1 MLDPFPFAAPAA
13 LQHAIKPF
21 ADYMSFKT
29 LPLHIHELLFA
40 VLLYH
45 ITNTVISPWL
55 STRLFP
61 DIYPKFNKRTRINW
75 DVHVV
80 SLVQSTLINA
90 LALWVSYADNE
101 RAEMDWES
109 RVWGYT
115 GASGLVV
122 AFSCGYFVWD
132 LWISLRYVN
141 VFGLGL
147 LAHAV
152 SALSVY
158 SFGFRP
164 FVNFYAPT
172 FILYELSS
180 PFLNIHWFCDKLNMT
195 GSRVQLYNGFCLL
208 GTFFA
213 ARLCWGTYQSFHV
226 FADIYRAIQAGG
238 LVSGPGLAGL
248 GAGADSATTAEQQQQ
263 AQPVAET
270 MRFAEGTE
278 VPVWLAA
285 TYLAA
290 NLTLNSLNFFWF
302 NKMIETVRKRFEPP
316 LGTKRPEKGDAAA
329 EKKKKNVK
337 REAADRVFVEG
348 IDVDTDEEV
357 EAVATAIAEANG
369 GAETVVA
376 RGLYDDGR
384 RTIEVAKTEV
394 RNRRR
399 G

>member
-13 LQHAIKPF
+13 LQHAVKPF

-61 DIYPKFNKRTRINW
+61 NIYPQFNKRTRINW

-90 LALWVSYADNE
+90 LALWVSYVDNE
-101 RAEMDWES
+101 RAEMDWEG

-115 GASGLVV
+115 GASGLIV

-132 LWISLRYVN
+132 LWISLRYVK

-195 GSRVQLYNGFCLL
+195 GSKLQLYNGFCLL

-213 ARLCWGTYQSFHV
+213 ARLCWGTYQSYHV
-226 FADIYRAIQAGG
+226 FADIYRAVQAGG

-248 GAGADSATTAEQQQQ
+248 GAGADSATVEEQ
-263 AQPVAET
+263 ARPTAET

-302 NKMIETVRKRFEPP
+302 NKMIETVRKRFQPP
-316 LGTKRPEKGDAAA
+316 LGTMRPEKEH
-329 EKKKKNVK
+329 EKKAK
-337 REAADRVFVEG
+337 RDEDRVFVEG
-348 IDVDTDEEV
+348 IDVETDEEV
-357 EAVATAIAEANG
+357 QAVASAIAANASANG
-369 GAETVVA
+369 GADETVVA

>member
-1 MLDPFPFAAPAA
+1 MLDPFPFEAPAA
-13 LQHAIKPF
+13 LQQAIKPF

-29 LPLHIHELLFA
+29 LPLHIHELIFA

-45 ITNTVISPWL
+45 VTNTVVSPWI

-61 DIYPKFNKRTRINW
+61 NIYPQFNRRTRLNW

-80 SLVQSTLINA
+80 SLLQSCLINV
-90 LALWVSYADNE
+90 LALWVSIVDNE
-101 RAEMDWES
+101 RAEMDWEA

-115 GASGLVV
+115 GANGLIV
-122 AFSCGYFVWD
+122 AFACGYFVWD
-132 LWISLRYVN
+132 LYISLRYVK

-164 FVNFYAPT
+164 FVNYYAPT

-180 PFLNIHWFCDKLNMT
+180 PFLNVHWFCDKLNLT
-195 GSRVQLYNGFCLL
+195 GSKVQLYNGFLLL
-208 GTFFA
+208 GSFFG
-213 ARLCWGTYQSFHV
+213 ARLCWGTYQSAHV
-226 FADIYRAIQAGG
+226 FYDIYRAIQAGG
-238 LVSGPGLAGL
+238 LVPGSGPLGL
-248 GAGADSATTAEQQQQ
+248 GEGGTGINGTTVEPSAK
-263 AQPVAET
+263 PLGET

-278 VPVWLAA
+278 VPIWLAG

-316 LGTKRPEKGDAAA
+316 LGTKRPEKNQKDAD
-329 EKKKKNVK
+329 KVL
-337 REAADRVFVEG
+337 VEG
-348 IDVDTDEEV
+348 IDVETDEEV
-357 EAVATAIAEANG
+357 EVTAVAPNG
-369 GAETVVA
+369 DAQLKVGGETVIA

-384 RTIEVAKTEV
+384 KTVEVERTEV